1 MDHQVYAMTQRVE
14 RDQLERVMLDRVL
27 SAWVNEA
34 SLAGVLP
41 EALPPFSEWNWA
53 WVWDG
58 KDHVDPAKEA
68 NATETRLRTLTTTLA
83 AEYAKAG
90 KQWDVELRQIAAER
104 GLMREL
110 GLEIQQPGSQP
121 MQPLDEVDA

>member
-1 MDHQVYAMTQRVE
+1 
-14 RDQLERVMLDRVL
+14 
-27 SAWVNEA
+27 VNEA

-58 KDHVDPAKEA
+58 KEHVDPAKEA
-68 NATETRLRTLTTTLA
+68 NAAETRLRTHTTTLA

-90 KQWDVELRQIAAER
+90 KQWDVELRQRAEEVA
-104 GLMREL
+104 LMREL
-110 GLEIQQPGSQP
+110 GLFVDMTP
-121 MQPLDEVDA
+121 EVNYGGDGDPNAEPSA